1 MTTESFIGERVRELR
16 KGRRITQQGLAAV
29 LGITQGHL
37 SQLERGKGAFTAGQL
52 LTLLRHFNVTL
63 EEFAPGKGGAGAEIQ
78 NALARQGARQLVE
91 DENALPSERLKSA
104 AAAIREALVS
114 ADSARQIAA
123 VAPVLVN
130 NAGQINL
137 TRLRTELAE
146 LGLQKRFNWAVES
159 TLRAIELD
167 SNDVLPAEWRRKYR
181 RATLILGTFFQPA
194 LVVTGPTEDP
204 TAAPRYD
211 VLDPEITTQEGLKE
225 VVDNLSPIAQ
235 RWKIATRI
243 ELDDFVRALR
253 GARGAD

>member
-52 LTLLRHFNVTL
+52 LILLRHFNVTL
-63 EEFAPGKGGAGAEIQ
+63 DEFAPGKAGAGAEIQ

-91 DENALPSERLKSA
+91 DENSLPSERLKSA

-130 NAGQINL
+130 NAGQLNL
-137 TRLRTELAE
+137 ARLRTELAE
-146 LGLQKRFNWAVES
+146 LGLENRFNWAVES

-167 SNDVLPAEWRRKYR
+167 SNEALPADWRRKYR
-181 RATLILGTFFQPA
+181 RAALIIETFFQPA
-194 LVVTGPTEDP
+194 PTAGPTEDP
-204 TAAPRYD
+204 TIPPRYD
-211 VLDPEITTQEGLKE
+211 VLDAEITTQEGLAE
-225 VVDNLSPIAQ
+225 VLAGLPPIAR
-235 RWKIATRI
+235 RWRIATRI
-243 ELDDFVRALR
+243 AVDDFVRALH
-253 GARGAD
+253 GARAAV

>member
-1 MTTESFIGERVRELR
+1 VDPLKR
-16 KGRRITQQGLAAV
+16 KDYL
-29 LGITQGHL
+29 
-37 SQLERGKGAFTAGQL
+37 K
-52 LTLLRHFNVTL
+52 
-63 EEFAPGKGGAGAEIQ
+63 
-78 NALARQGARQLVE
+78 QLVE

-146 LGLQKRFNWAVES
+146 LGLEKRFNWAVES

-167 SNDVLPAEWRRKYR
+167 SNVVLPADWRRKYR

-211 VLDPEITTQEGLKE
+211 VLDAEITTQAGLKE
-225 VVDNLSPIAQ
+225 VVDTLSPIAR
-235 RWKIATRI
+235 RWQIATRI

-253 GARGAD
+253 GARGSD